1 MGKAKKV
8 IVISLAVLLHLVLT
22 VISQDF
28 LFYHIM
34 LLMLSFWISLWTG
47 LVYFL
52 CALLPML
59 IDFFVVR
66 RLLRGYSFTMP
77 RSYVLNLF
85 DAVFLLPDAVALI
98 STLIYIF
105 SSGSTDSVGEAAKII
120 GEIVVILLCTVC
132 VDGAY
137 FAGRIKLSRR
147 LRD

>member
-28 LFYHIM
+28 LFYHI
-34 LLMLSFWISLWTG
+34 MLSFWISLWTG

-66 RLLRGYSFTMP
+66 RLLRGYSYGAP
-77 RSYVLNLF
+77 RNYVLNLF
-85 DAVFLLPDAVALI
+85 DAVFLLPDIAAL
-98 STLIYIF
+98 SYIF
-105 SSGSTDSVGEAAKII
+105 RLMVLDNLIGSA
-120 GEIVVILLCTVC
+120 VVILLCTVC

-147 LRD
+147 LRA

>member
-34 LLMLSFWISLWTG
+34 LSFWISLWTG
-47 LVYFL
+47 QVYFL

-59 IDFFVVR
+59 VDFFVVR
-66 RLLRGYSFTMP
+66 RLLHGHSYGEP
-77 RSYVLNLF
+77 WNYVLNLF
-85 DAVFLLPDAVALI
+85 DAVLLLPDAVALI

-105 SSGSTDSVGEAAKII
+105 SSGSTDSVGEAATII
-120 GEIVVILLCTVC
+120 GKIVLILLCTVC
-132 VDGAY
+132 VDVAY
-137 FAGRIKLSRR
+137 FARRIKLSRR
-147 LRD
+147 LRA

>member
-1 MGKAKKV
+1 MGKTKKI

-34 LLMLSFWISLWTG
+34 LSFWISLWTG

-59 IDFFVVR
+59 VDFFVVR
-66 RLLRGYSFTMP
+66 RLLRGHSYGAP
-77 RSYVLNLF
+77 WNYVLNLF
-85 DAVFLLPDAVALI
+85 DAVLLLPDIVALI

-105 SSGSTDSVGEAAKII
+105 SSGSTDSVGEAATII
-120 GEIVVILLCTVC
+120 GKIVVILLCTVC

-137 FAGRIKLSRR
+137 FAARIKLSRI
-147 LRD
+147 LRA

>member
-1 MGKAKKV
+1 MDKAKKV

-34 LLMLSFWISLWTG
+34 LSFWISLWTG

-59 IDFFVVR
+59 VDFFVIR
-66 RLLRGYSFTMP
+66 RLLHGHSYGAP
-77 RSYVLNLF
+77 WNYVLNLF
-85 DAVFLLPDAVALI
+85 DAVLLLPDAVALI

-105 SSGSTDSVGEAAKII
+105 SSGSTDSVGEAATII
-120 GEIVVILLCTVC
+120 GKIVLILLCTVC
-132 VDGAY
+132 VDGTY
-137 FAGRIKLSRR
+137 FAGRIKLSRG
-147 LRD
+147 LRA

>member
-1 MGKAKKV
+1 MSKAKKI
-8 IVISLAVLLHLVLT
+8 IVILLAVLLHLVLT
-22 VISQDF
+22 VVSQDF

-34 LLMLSFWISLWTG
+34 LSFWISLRTG

-59 IDFFVVR
+59 VDFFVIR
-66 RLLRGYSFTMP
+66 RLLHGHSYGAP
-77 RSYVLNLF
+77 WNYVLNLF
-85 DAVFLLPDAVALI
+85 DAVLLLPGAVALI

-120 GEIVVILLCTVC
+120 GKIVVILLCMVC

-137 FAGRIKLSRR
+137 FAGHIKLSRR
-147 LRD
+147 LRA